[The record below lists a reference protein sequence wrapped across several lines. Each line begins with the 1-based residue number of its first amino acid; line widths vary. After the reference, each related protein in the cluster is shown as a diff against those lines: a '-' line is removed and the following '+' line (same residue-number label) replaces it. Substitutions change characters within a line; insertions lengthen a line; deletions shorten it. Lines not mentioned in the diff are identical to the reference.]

1 MEQPVLTGVAL
12 QLVCYVW
19 LVFRAEW
26 HVAFRLPVRGV
37 VPRAERLARGPVY
50 RRFMLILAG
59 GGKFVS
65 SYHLRLS

>member
-19 LVFRAEW
+19 LVFLAEW
-26 HVAFRLPVRGV
+26 SVAFRLPVGRV
-37 VPRAERLARGPVY
+37 VPRAERPEQGPVC
-50 RRFMLILAG
+50 RRFMLVLAG

>member
-12 QLVCYVW
+12 QLVCCVW
-19 LVFRAEW
+19 LVFLAELR
-26 HVAFRLPVRGV
+26 VAFRPPVGRV
-37 VPRAERLARGPVY
+37 APCAERPEQGPVY

-59 GGKFVS
+59 GRKFVS

>member
-19 LVFRAEW
+19 LVFRANW
-26 HVAFRLPVRGV
+26 YVAFRPPVGGV
-37 VPRAERLARGPVY
+37 VLRAERPEQGPVY

>member
-1 MEQPVLTGVAL
+1 MEQPVFTGVAI

-19 LVFRAEW
+19 LVFRANW
-26 HVAFRLPVRGV
+26 HVAFRPPVGGV
-37 VPRAERLARGPVY
+37 VPRAERPEQGPVY

>member
-19 LVFRAEW
+19 LVFLAEW
-26 HVAFRLPVRGV
+26 RVAFRLPVGRV
-37 VPRAERLARGPVY
+37 VPRAERPEQGPVC